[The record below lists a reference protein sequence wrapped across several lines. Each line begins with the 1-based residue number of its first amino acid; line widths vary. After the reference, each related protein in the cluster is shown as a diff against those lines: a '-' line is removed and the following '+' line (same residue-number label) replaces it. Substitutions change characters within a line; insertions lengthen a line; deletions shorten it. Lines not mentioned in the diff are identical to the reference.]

1 VFLIAH
7 ARPAMAAALLLAMLA
22 GCTTLPGDE
31 IGRTATVGTE
41 LVDPGRAERLTR
53 LRTMATNAQQ
63 AGDHGLA
70 ASLYERV
77 VELDPGDTDA
87 LRRLGNALLATGD
100 TRAAGEAF
108 AAALRRDPA
117 DPQAATGYAR
127 ALLAVDRADAAR
139 AQLEA
144 FIPDSQDPRLL
155 NVAGV
160 ATDML
165 GRHAEARTLYE
176 RGLAVA
182 PGDISLTNNLALSL
196 LLDGQDDAAIA
207 RLRQLADGPHSTPRA
222 RQNLALAYGLKGDLV
237 AAERI
242 SRIDLDERS
251 VRANLTT
258 FAALRGGPSAG
269 AARLLAPRA
278 AAAPFVTA
286 TTTPPPATGAAPR
299 AADRGPAGAP
309 VELLPEKS
317 TAVGAVAVDV
327 AGLEVGLSPL
337 GDWVVRLGPDA
348 GPQALAGRW
357 RELRRKHPQ
366 LLAGLHRLGG
376 AEAAP
381 GPLLIGPFASEAAA
395 APICAALGAEIAC
408 TPIKL

>member
-269 AARLLAPRA
+269 AARLLAP
-278 AAAPFVTA
+278 
-286 TTTPPPATGAAPR
+286 PATGAAPR
-299 AADRGPAGAP
+299 AVERGPAGAP